1 MGQIIQDYDAFIKR
15 YFQTGNKEA
24 GDPLSL
30 LKPRELSL
38 ASVAYE
44 SPYRGLCHSEPLRRP
59 AD

>member
-44 SPYRGLCHSEPLRRP
+44 SRMGAMPFRTS
-59 AD
+59 AKAS